1 MNAKEEAEELIDRY
15 QSTPLDSIFVDWA
28 GEFELKTYNITS
40 YSAKICSLIAVEY
53 ILYEFNNQ
61 KTIDLERVAYWK
73 DVREQ
78 IKKL

>member
-15 QSTPLDSIFVDWA
+15 QSTPLDSIFVDWN
-28 GEFELKTYNITS
+28 GEFELHTYNITS
-40 YSAKICSLIAVEY
+40 YSAKICALITVEY
-53 ILYEFNNQ
+53 ILYEFNSQ